1 VCGGSGIEKIQ
12 QWVEDGVKKK
22 KRVKVGHG
30 SMYEQKE

>member
-22 KRVKVGHG
+22 RMKVGHG